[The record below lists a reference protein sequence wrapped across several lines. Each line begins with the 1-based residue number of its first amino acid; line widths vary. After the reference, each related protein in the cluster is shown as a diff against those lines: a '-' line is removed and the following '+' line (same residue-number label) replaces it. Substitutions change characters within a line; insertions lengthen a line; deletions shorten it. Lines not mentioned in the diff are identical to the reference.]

1 MPADYAYLVQMD
13 IPDEHEIDFNRVYD
27 TEHAKYICN
36 APGVHS
42 CDRYILESTDAAHF
56 ARYAAL
62 YGVADPGVPTSPGW
76 QTESEKGDWA
86 TKIRPHTTNRTHT
99 MLKRIADAGDGTYHS
114 VGSYPSDH
122 APYIFVVRTDIPADV
137 EDEFNHLYD
146 TVHLPGLCQVDGV
159 LGARRYRVETTNA
172 AGFPKYVAVYRIAS
186 PSVIDSE
193 PWKAAA
199 QDEWAAKIGP
209 KCVGLTRATM
219 RQVEVSEYGY
229 VTR

>member
-13 IPDEHEIDFNRVYD
+13 IPAEHEADFNRVYD

-42 CDRYILESTDAAHF
+42 CDRYILESTNAEKF

-62 YGVADPGVPTSPGW
+62 YGVDDPDVPTSQGW

-86 TKIRPHTTNRTHT
+86 TKIRPHATNRTHT
-99 MLKRIADAGDGTYHS
+99 MLKRIADAGDETAG
-114 VGSYPSDH
+114 

-137 EDEFNHLYD
+137 EDEFNHLYN
-146 TVHLPGLCQVDGV
+146 TVHLPGLCRVDGV
-159 LGARRYRVETTNA
+159 LGARRYSVETTNA
-172 AGFPKYVAVYRIAS
+172 DGFPKYVAVYQIAS

-209 KCVGLTRATM
+209 KCVGLTRAMM
-219 RQVEVSEYGY
+219 RQVA
-229 VTR
+229 RHPAD

>member
-13 IPDEHEIDFNRVYD
+13 IPAEHEADFNRVYD

-42 CDRYILESTDAAHF
+42 CDRYILESTTADRF

-62 YGVADPGVPTSPGW
+62 YGVDDPGVPSSQGW
-76 QTESEKGDWA
+76 QVESEKGDWA
-86 TKIRPHTTNRTHT
+86 TKIRPHATNRTHT
-99 MLKRIADAGDGTYHS
+99 MLKRIGDAGD
-114 VGSYPSDH
+114 DAAC
-122 APYIFVVRTDIPADV
+122 APYIFVVRTDIPADA
-137 EDEFNHLYD
+137 EDEFNHLYN
-146 TVHLPGLCQVDGV
+146 TVHLPGLCGVDGV

-172 AGFPKYVAVYRIAS
+172 EGFPRYVAVYQIDS
-186 PSVIDSE
+186 PAVMDSE

-209 KCVGLTRATM
+209 KCVGLTRAVM
-219 RQVEVSEYGY
+219 RQVAQHPA
-229 VTR
+229 R